1 MATKKKF
8 IESHW
13 LIFGVQ
19 GLIALVFGWFIMFTD
34 MTEISTLVN
43 IVAYALLTLGVAE
56 LFNAIYRKHR
66 KHNWVSSLIISLVE
80 IGVAVAL
87 LITKDCCNV
96 AVHLAIIAAYTVLR
110 GVFQTF
116 VGLRALTD
124 PTDKFLWIVTGM
136 FGVILGFVI
145 FNSGNF
151 DLANTTFIKIFGTY
165 MMVFGLTDIIYAVHV
180 KNERVAAKS
189 EKPAKKSKKTKK

>member
-1 MATKKKF
+1 MSTKKKF

-13 LIFGVQ
+13 LIFGLQ

-34 MTEISTLVN
+34 ITEIPTLVN
-43 IVAYALLTLGVAE
+43 IVPYALLTLGVAE
-56 LFNAIYRKHR
+56 MFNAIYRKHR
-66 KHNWVSSLIISLVE
+66 QHTWASSLMIALVE

-96 AVHLAIIAAYTVLR
+96 AVHLTIIAGYTLVR
-110 GVFQTF
+110 GLFQTL
-116 VGLRALTD
+116 VGLRSLTD
-124 PTDKFLWIVTGM
+124 ATDKFLWIVTGI
-136 FGVILGFVI
+136 FGIVLGFVI
-145 FNSGNF
+145 FNSGNL

-180 KNERVAAKS
+180 KNERVTAKS
-189 EKPAKKSKKTKK
+189 EKPAKKAKKTKK

>member
-19 GLIALVFGWFIMFTD
+19 GLIALVFGWYIIFTD
-34 MTEISTLVN
+34 MTEIPTLVN

-66 KHNWVSSLIISLVE
+66 KHNWASSLIISLVE

-96 AVHLAIIAAYTVLR
+96 AVHLTIIAAYTVVR

-124 PTDKFLWIVTGM
+124 PTDKFLWIITGM
-136 FGVILGFVI
+136 FGIILGFVI

-165 MMVFGLTDIIYAVHV
+165 MMVFGLTDLVYAVHV
-180 KNERVAAKS
+180 KNSIPEKS
-189 EKPAKKSKKTKK
+189 AKKTKK